1 METKEKAKIKAK
13 ELFDKFYLITKD
25 STDILKIKS
34 KAEALTC
41 SLTCVNEI
49 LQTFNTNC
57 QWCSVAME
65 DKALWSKEFE
75 FWKLVKEQLISY
87 ENQS

>member
-1 METKEKAKIKAK
+1 MEPKEKAK

-49 LQTFNTNC
+49 LELNVCWYDEQLVKDYPKSYKNNQTI
-57 QWCSVAME
+57 
-65 DKALWSKEFE
+65 E
-75 FWKLVKEQLISY
+75 FWEEVKNQLLKM
-87 ENQS
+87 